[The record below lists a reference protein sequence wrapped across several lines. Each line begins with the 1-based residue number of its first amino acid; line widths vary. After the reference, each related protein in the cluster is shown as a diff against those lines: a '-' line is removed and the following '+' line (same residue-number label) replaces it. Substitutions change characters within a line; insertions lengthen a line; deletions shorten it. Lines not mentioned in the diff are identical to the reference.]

1 MPILGPWPESAAAY
15 PGPMV
20 EKARRLRR
28 APEGGPTRSGARPV
42 RPQGHITRGTTAAQR
57 MRRVDRWLLDV
68 HGPLLRSVPAPL
80 LADLGYGAEPTT
92 AVELLQRAR
101 AVAPHAELIGLEID
115 PERVAHARASAPAL
129 DGLSWAVGGFEVP
142 APRPP
147 QVVRAFN
154 VLRQYD
160 EQDVPEI
167 WRMLTAALAP
177 GGVLVEGT
185 CSETGRR
192 AAWVDVRPS
201 GPVSLTLAVR
211 FGEVERPSEIAERLP
226 KALIHRHVPG
236 EPVHDFLAAADEAWA
251 LHAPLAAYGMRQ
263 RWIAMCSTLKER
275 GWPVLGRQAQWRRG
289 EVGVRWEAVAPSSWS
304 WG

>member
-1 MPILGPWPESAAAY
+1 
-15 PGPMV
+15 MV

-28 APEGGPTRSGARPV
+28 EPEGGPARRGARPP
-42 RPQGHITRGTTAAQR
+42 RPQGHVTRGTTAAQR

-68 HGPLLRSVPAPL
+68 HGPLLRGTPRPL
-80 LADLGYGAEPTT
+80 LADVGYGAEPVT
-92 AVELLQRAR
+92 AVELFQRAR
-101 AVAPHAELIGLEID
+101 GVNAAAELIGFEID
-115 PERVAHARASAPAL
+115 PGRVAHAREAAPVL

-167 WRMLTAALAP
+167 WRMLTAGLAP

-185 CSETGRR
+185 CSENGRR
-192 AAWVDVRPS
+192 AAWADVRAS

-226 KALIHRHVPG
+226 KALIHRNVPG
-236 EPVHDFLAAADEAWA
+236 EPVHAFLAAADEAWA
-251 LHAPLAAYGMRQ
+251 LHGPLAAYGMRQ
-263 RWIAMCSTLKER
+263 RWIAMCATLRDR
-275 GWPVLGRQAQWRRG
+275 GWPILGRQAQWRRG
-289 EVGVRWEAVAPSSWS
+289 EVSVRWEAVAPSSWS
-304 WG
+304 TD